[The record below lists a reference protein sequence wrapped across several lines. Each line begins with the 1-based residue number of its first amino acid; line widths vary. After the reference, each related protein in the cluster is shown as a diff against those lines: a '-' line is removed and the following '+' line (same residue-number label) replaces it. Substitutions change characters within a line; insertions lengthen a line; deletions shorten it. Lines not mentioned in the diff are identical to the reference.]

1 MAVFNGTNLLLKA
14 ITAGGTLA
22 TIGHTTSA
30 SMSLSMDT
38 PDATSKD
45 SSGFSEFIG
54 GVRSGEIS
62 FEGLV
67 DHTDAAGSDAI
78 TGYLV
83 GRTKIDWSFSTGTT
97 GDEIYSGSG
106 FISSCEISAEMESP
120 VTYSGTITITGT
132 ITQGTN

>member
-1 MAVFNGTNLLLKA
+1 
-14 ITAGGTLA
+14 
-22 TIGHTTSA
+22 
-30 SMSLSMDT
+30 MSLSMDT

-45 SSGFSEFIG
+45 SSGFSEFIA

-67 DHTDAAGSDAI
+67 DHSDAAGSDAI
-78 TGYLV
+78 SGYLV
-83 GRTKIDWSFSTGTT
+83 NRTKIDWSFSTGTS